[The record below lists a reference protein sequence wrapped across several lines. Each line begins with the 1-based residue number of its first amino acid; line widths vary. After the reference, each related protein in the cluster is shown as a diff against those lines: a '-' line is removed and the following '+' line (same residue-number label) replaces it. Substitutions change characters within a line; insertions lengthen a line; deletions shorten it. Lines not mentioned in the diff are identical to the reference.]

1 MYEIQNSLHSLPSG
15 EHLTARRVTRLKFI
29 EKESDH
35 LKEYLNEL
43 KSAISLNKQILSELM
58 LNPPCDSCDETQK
71 TRMISSK
78 LVEAQILEN
87 RSLEEKLKQTL
98 IDREE
103 AEGKALINEQIA
115 AEAQRK
121 EQELIIDYEEKFH
134 EIRYQ
139 IERKDRV
146 ISELEGKI
154 KLLEEDAELY
164 RASKFSVIL
173 LPDDT
178 ILEYHNKTENYRFL
192 MQTVARELHTARTHR
207 DQLLEY
213 SKYLQD
219 ELSKSQLLLANP
231 LNRKAGGD
239 KMFNSKRELS
249 HDDIIVGGSMSMSL
263 SLEASVSESEESS
276 FEPPLPEK
284 FKALS
289 SPGSGKKP
297 VPLLDLTKVRL
308 DRNASVGT
316 PKARSA
322 MSSEEE
328 KYIGE
333 IQSLNEMLSRIT
345 EKQEELTLKLFQFSK
360 ENNEL
365 NRTNQA
371 LIKEIDISQNNINL
385 LNDTLCNLQAKEIQ
399 KRPKHTVEIKPCSGK
414 SMPYAVRIR
423 RFSDKSLSDEE
434 DKSASEEIVVNP
446 ESFYGIEY

>member
-121 EQELIIDYEEKFH
+121 EQELIMDYEEKFQ
-134 EIRYQ
+134 ETRYQ

-146 ISELEGKI
+146 ISELESKI

-231 LNRKAGGD
+231 LNRKAGD
-239 KMFNSKRELS
+239 KLFNSKRELS

-289 SPGSGKKP
+289 PTGSAKKP

-322 MSSEEE
+322 ISSEEE
-328 KYIGE
+328 KYLDE
-333 IQSLNEMLSRIT
+333 IQSLTEMLNRIT
-345 EKQEELTLKLFQFSK
+345 EKEEELTLKLFELSK

-371 LIKEIDISQNNINL
+371 LIKEIDISQSNIHL
-385 LNDTLCNLQAKEIQ
+385 LNDTLHNLQAKETQ
-399 KRPKHTVEIKPCSGK
+399 KRQKHTVEIKPCSGK

-423 RFSDKSLSDEE
+423 RFSDQSLSDEE

-446 ESFYGIEY
+446 ESFYGVEY